1 MSRFEHMVN
10 ATQLSCVP
18 IWTLGCY
25 ATVLCLS
32 IWAHGN
38 GECYATVLR
47 NCLASLDLNTWCVLR
62 NCLVSRFEH
71 LDATQL
77 SCEHMVNATQLSY
90 ATVLRLSIWTHG
102 VCYATVLCPDLNTWM
117 LRNCLVS
124 LDLNTWWMLRNCL
137 TQLSC
142 VSRFEH
148 MVCATQLSCVSRFEH
163 MDATQLSCVSRFEH
177 MVNATQLSC
186 ASISTHGCYATVLCL
201 SIFRKT
207 QHWFD
212 AKTALRMRN
221 LCCNLHFF
229 HHFTLEWFECT
240 VQLWHV
246 HMISVL
252 EFFLSFYLF

>member
-10 ATQLSCVP
+10 ATQLSCVS

-32 IWAHGN
+32 IWTH

-77 SCEHMVNATQLSY
+77 S
-90 ATVLRLSIWTHG
+90 W
-102 VCYATVLCPDLNTWM
+102 
-117 LRNCLVS
+117 VS
-124 LDLNTWWMLRNCL
+124 HDLNTWWMLRNCL

-229 HHFTLEWFECT
+229 HHFTLEWFGCT

-252 EFFLSFYLF
+252 QLFLSFYLF

>member
-10 ATQLSCVP
+10 ATQLSCVS

-32 IWAHGN
+32 IWTH

-77 SCEHMVNATQLSY
+77 SCVSRFEHMVNATQLSY

-102 VCYATVLCPDLNTWM
+102 CVLRNCLVSLDLNTWMLRHCLVFLDLNTWWM

-124 LDLNTWWMLRNCL
+124 LDLNTWMLRNCLVFLDLNTWWMLRNCL
-137 TQLSC
+137 
-142 VSRFEH
+142 VPRF
-148 MVCATQLSCVSRFEH
+148 QR
-163 MDATQLSCVSRFEH
+163 MDATQLSCVSRYFEKLNIDLMLRQH
-177 MVNATQLSC
+177 YECAICAVICTLFITSLLSD
-186 ASISTHGCYATVLCL
+186 L
-201 SIFRKT
+201 SVPCNYDMCIWYPYFNFFSVFIYFRAC
-207 QHWFD
+207 HN
-212 AKTALRMRN
+212 RS
-221 LCCNLHFF
+221 
-229 HHFTLEWFECT
+229 E
-240 VQLWHV
+240 
-246 HMISVL
+246 
-252 EFFLSFYLF
+252 

>member
-1 MSRFEHMVN
+1 
-10 ATQLSCVP
+10 
-18 IWTLGCY
+18 
-25 ATVLCLS
+25 
-32 IWAHGN
+32 
-38 GECYATVLR
+38 
-47 NCLASLDLNTWCVLR
+47 
-62 NCLVSRFEH
+62 
-71 LDATQL
+71 
-77 SCEHMVNATQLSY
+77 MVNATQLSY

-102 VCYATVLCPDLNTWM
+102 VCHVTVLCLDLNTWM

-148 MVCATQLSCVSRFEH
+148 MAC
-163 MDATQLSCVSRFEH
+163 ATQLSCVSRFEH

-207 QHWFD
+207 EHWFD

-246 HMISVL
+246 HMISVHQSFSVFIYFRACHNRSEEL
-252 EFFLSFYLF
+252 RSPFFGSWDSGAHRTLI